1 MASLTDMSYMKKI
14 AILLFII
21 TFSVMA
27 CTARYKESVPVR
39 GVYHEVKK
47 DVTLWKIAQT
57 YNVDIQ
63 ELAEINN
70 ITDPTIIEVG
80 TIVFIPNAAKIL
92 EVEPTVR
99 QQKPPKD
106 STRISKPAKKGKRK
120 VKEKSKK
127 ESVRFE
133 RERFVWPVKGVVSS
147 KFGIQPNGM
156 RFNGIKIVAREGT
169 PVLASANGRVI
180 HSSYL
185 KYYGET
191 IIIKHKNNYST
202 VYAYLKDR
210 KVNLED
216 TVKKGEKI
224 ALLGKYKK
232 NGKSCLHFEIRRK
245 NKPKNPLFYLPKSK
259 NGKSGR
265 RKK

>member
-27 CTARYKESVPVR
+27 CTARYRESVPVR

-70 ITDPTIIEVG
+70 ITDPTLIEVG

-92 EVEPTVR
+92 EVEPTVHEQR
-99 QQKPPKD
+99 PPKD
-106 STRISKPAKKGKRK
+106 SAQISKK
-120 VKEKSKK
+120 VKEAKPEEEAKR

-133 RERFVWPVKGVVSS
+133 RGRFVWPVKGRISS

-156 RFNGIKIVAREGT
+156 KFNGIKIVAREGT
-169 PVLASANGRVI
+169 PVLASASGRVI

-191 IIIKHKNNYST
+191 IIVKHKNNYST
-202 VYAYLKDR
+202 VYAYLKDM
-210 KVNLED
+210 KVNVGD

-224 ALLGKYKK
+224 ALLGKYKR
-232 NGKSCLHFEIRRK
+232 NGKSCLHFEIRQK

-259 NGKSGR
+259 SGEAGK